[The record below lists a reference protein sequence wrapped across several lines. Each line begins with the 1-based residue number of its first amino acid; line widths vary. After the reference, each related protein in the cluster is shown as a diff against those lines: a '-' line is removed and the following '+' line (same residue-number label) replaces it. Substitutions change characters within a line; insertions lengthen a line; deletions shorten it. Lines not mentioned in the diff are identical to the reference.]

1 MIYKIRITLI
11 LLFPVFLFAEV
22 DLKDF
27 NSIKQY
33 IENGAEY
40 ENEISY
46 FESKNRAQE
55 ICLMLREK
63 LDAQHN
69 QKIETINLEYKKL
82 ENEIPNSVFNK
93 RRDIVIKNTKDSYTS
108 WKKYI
113 DAERN
118 LIIEDYMGGT
128 GAYYAAN
135 LFEIKKI
142 LERIS
147 NN

>member
-1 MIYKIRITLI
+1 MKRFTKIINITILTSISIYQSYGI
-11 LLFPVFLFAEV
+11 V
-22 DLKDF
+22 DLGSF
-27 NSIKQY
+27 NAISNY
-33 IENGAEY
+33 IDNGS
-40 ENEISY
+40 SY
-46 FESKNRAQE
+46 FVIKNRAQE

-69 QKIETINLEYKKL
+69 QRIETINLKYKKL

-93 RRDIVIKNTKDSYTS
+93 RRDIVIKNTEDSYTS
-108 WKKYI
+108 WKEYI